1 MNVNSRL
8 DPTRSERLP
17 PARQVPKLQFDFLSW
32 RSRKNRPLVV
42 SDWVKITST
51 GVADNSM
58 LIATIVFS
66 QAILNRIVWP
76 DRSELAEAN
85 ISNH

>member
-1 MNVNSRL
+1 
-8 DPTRSERLP
+8 
-17 PARQVPKLQFDFLSW
+17 
-32 RSRKNRPLVV
+32 V